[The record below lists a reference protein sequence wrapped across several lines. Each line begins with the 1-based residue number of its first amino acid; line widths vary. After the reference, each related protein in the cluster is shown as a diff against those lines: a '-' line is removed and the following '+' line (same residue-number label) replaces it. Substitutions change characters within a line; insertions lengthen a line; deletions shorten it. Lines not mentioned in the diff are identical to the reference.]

1 MERSNWRSAP
11 WASIGLSIVGVC
23 QLLLAAVVVRNI
35 ARFLLSDGLRRS
47 SEAIGPLLTATR
59 LSISFAILVVLI
71 VSGVGL
77 LLRSFLLGLLP
88 ALVFAVMLLLSQ
100 ILALF
105 AEQPVRWAF
114 VAYALVMS
122 ALLLSCYHF
131 ARPRDAAE

>member
-1 MERSNWRSAP
+1 LDRSNRRSTP

-23 QLLLAAVVVRNI
+23 QLLLGAIVVRNI

-59 LSISFAILVVLI
+59 LSVSFAILAVLI

-88 ALVFAVMLLLSQ
+88 ALVFAGLLLLSQ
-100 ILALF
+100 VFALIGD
-105 AEQPVRWAF
+105 QPVRWAF
-114 VAYALVMS
+114 VAYAVVAS
-122 ALLLSCYHF
+122 AWLLTCYHF
-131 ARPRDAAE
+131 ARPRDPVE